1 MNKKEKLTLIEG
13 VFSEADAAEIL
24 LNIFR
29 TKLQFHKMKN
39 FSSQERFGKE
49 DSLAQK
55 RIPELN
61 KSIDIIN
68 KFILENNA
76 KSTKFRIHS
85 EIIIESVKDE

>member
-13 VFSEADAAEIL
+13 VFSGADAAEIL

-29 TKLQFHKMKN
+29 AKLQFHKMKN

-49 DSLAQK
+49 DLLAQK

-61 KSIDIIN
+61 KSIDMIN
-68 KFILENNA
+68 KFIEDNKHNN
-76 KSTKFRIHS
+76 TKFRIHS
-85 EIIIESVKDE
+85 EIIIESVKNA

>member
-1 MNKKEKLTLIEG
+1 MNKKENLTLIEG

-29 TKLQFHKMKN
+29 TKLQYHKMKN
-39 FSSQERFGKE
+39 FSSEERFGKE

-61 KSIDIIN
+61 KSIDMIN
-68 KFILENNA
+68 KFIGDNKHNN
-76 KSTKFRIHS
+76 TKFRIHS